1 MTSQKEVKES
11 NWLEELSSFDILV
24 GYLGC
29 ELVLELASMIE
40 ERTYARSFIVE
51 ERFSLSRRL

>member
-24 GYLGC
+24 GYPGC
-29 ELVLELASMIE
+29 ESVLELASMIE